1 VAIGFKTAPEFA
13 GFAPTFE
20 IIVGIRSLFKSDDLC
35 ELAKQQRKGPSGA
48 DYADSHIVL
57 VEHKDI
63 TVEAGSM
70 LGNNHNPKL
79 PNLNFAT
86 IYNLCI

>member
-1 VAIGFKTAPEFA
+1 
-13 GFAPTFE
+13 
-20 IIVGIRSLFKSDDLC
+20 
-35 ELAKQQRKGPSGA
+35 
-48 DYADSHIVL
+48 VL

>member
-1 VAIGFKTAPEFA
+1 VTIRLKTTPEFA
-13 GFAPTFE
+13 DFAPTFE
-20 IIVGIRSLFKSDDLC
+20 IIVGIRSLFKRDDLC
-35 ELAKQQRKGPSGA
+35 ELAKQQRKGPSGT

-63 TVEAGSM
+63 TVQAGFM